1 MKYNICQRKFNNN
14 FLEIIYESYYTY
26 KNFPEIKEIAMCGI
40 IGYIGSSNA
49 YNILINGLKKL
60 EYRGYD
66 SAGISMGN
74 NGKLKRYRVIGKV
87 SALEQY
93 IAKHKIEGTIGIAH
107 TRWATHGK
115 PSVKNAHPHTDCTNK
130 IHIVHNGIIENHA
143 EIKEFLKLKGHR
155 FSSQTDSEVIAHLI
169 EEYQSM
175 GFNEAVKKALGE
187 LEGAFGIA
195 VINQDEPDKLIIARR
210 GSPMVFGIG
219 SDGYIIASDTQAMNS
234 NVSKVIFLQDNELV
248 IINREGYEH
257 VSIEDKPIKSEL
269 HSIEIKDIVM
279 DKKGYEHYMLKEI
292 FEQPETIQNAIKG
305 RIDQN
310 DAVSKLG
317 GLEDILPQLKNKKRI
332 MIVSCGTSYYAG
344 LFGRYIFEKLT
355 NLSVEVELASEFR
368 YRYLRLNE
376 DDIVLAISQSGE
388 TADTI
393 GAIKEAKRRGAL
405 VLGIVNVVGSSI
417 SRLTD
422 AGVYNHAGPEIG
434 VASTK
439 LFTSQCVILLLMA
452 LLIGRQSYLSYGD
465 GLRIIRSIRR
475 LPMKIKIILENNP
488 EIRKIAEK
496 YAHYKNF
503 LYIGRMYS
511 LPIALEGALKLKEIS
526 YIHAEAY
533 PAGEM
538 KHGPISL
545 IDENFPTVAIVPN
558 DVSYEKT
565 ISNIEEIRVRSGKV
579 ITIATEGDKII
590 KKYSN
595 DIIYVPK
602 ADEVVQPI
610 LSVIPLQLLAYHIAN
625 INNREID
632 KPRNLAKSVTVE

>member
-1 MKYNICQRKFNNN
+1 
-14 FLEIIYESYYTY
+14 
-26 KNFPEIKEIAMCGI
+26 MCGI
-40 IGYIGSSNA
+40 IGYIGKSNA
-49 YNILINGLKKL
+49 CGILINGLKKL

-66 SAGISMGN
+66 SAGLSFFNGN
-74 NGKLKRYRVIGKV
+74 RIKRYRVLGKV
-87 SALEQY
+87 ADLEAHISSQNLN
-93 IAKHKIEGTIGIAH
+93 GNLGIAH

-115 PSVKNAHPHTDCTNK
+115 PSVKNAHPHSDCTNS
-130 IHIVHNGIIENHA
+130 IHVVHNGIIENYS
-143 EIKEFLKLKGHR
+143 EIRDFLKSRGHR
-155 FSSQTDSEVIAHLI
+155 FSSQTDTEVIAHLI
-169 EEYQSM
+169 EEYKGQ
-175 GFNEAVKKALGE
+175 GFENALKKAMGE

-195 VINQDEPDKLIIARR
+195 VISQDNPDTLVIARR
-210 GSPMVFGIG
+210 GSPMVFGLG
-219 SDGYIIASDTQAMNS
+219 DDGYIVASDTQAMNS
-234 NVSKVIFLQDNELV
+234 NIQKVIYLQDNEMVFISKDSYRHL
-248 IINREGYEH
+248 
-257 VSIEDKPIKSEL
+257 SIEDKPINREL
-269 HSIEIKDIVM
+269 QSIEIKETVM
-279 DKKGYEHYMLKEI
+279 DKKGYKHYMLKEI
-292 FEQPETIQNAIKG
+292 FEQPETVENAIKG

-317 GLEDILPQLKNKKRI
+317 GLEDIIHELKKKKRLLL
-332 MIVSCGTSYYAG
+332 VSCGTSYYAG
-344 LFGRYIFEKLT
+344 LYGRYIFEKLT
-355 NLSVEVELASEFR
+355 NLDVEVELASEFR

-376 DDIVLAISQSGE
+376 NDIVLAISQSGE

-393 GAIKEAKRRGAL
+393 GAIKEAKRRGAM
-405 VLGIVNVVGSSI
+405 VLGLVNVVGSTI

-465 GLRIIRSIRR
+465 GLRIIRSIKK
-475 LPMKIKIILENNP
+475 LSMKIKILLEKNQEILE
-488 EIRKIAEK
+488 IAKK
-496 YAHYKNF
+496 YAHYKDF

-511 LPIALEGALKLKEIS
+511 LPIAYEGALKLKEIS

-565 ISNIEEIRVRSGKV
+565 ISNIEEIRVRKGRV
-579 ITIATEGDKII
+579 IAVATEGDRMI
-590 KKYSN
+590 KNYAN
-595 DIIYVPK
+595 DVIYIPK

-610 LSVIPLQLLAYHIAN
+610 LSAIPLQLFAYHVADL
-625 INNREID
+625 NRKEID

>member
-1 MKYNICQRKFNNN
+1 
-14 FLEIIYESYYTY
+14 
-26 KNFPEIKEIAMCGI
+26 MCGI
-40 IGYIGSSNA
+40 IGYIGKSNA
-49 YNILINGLKKL
+49 YDILINGLKKL

-66 SAGISMGN
+66 SAGLSIFH
-74 NGKLKRYRVIGKV
+74 GKGIKRHRVIGKV
-87 SALEQY
+87 ADLEKY
-93 IAKHKIEGTIGIAH
+93 IEKKSLSGNLGIAH
-107 TRWATHGK
+107 TRWATHGR
-115 PSVKNAHPHTDCTNK
+115 PSVRNAHPHSDCTGS
-130 IHIVHNGIIENHA
+130 IHIAHNGIIENYS
-143 EIKEFLKLKGHR
+143 EIKQFLKARGHK

-169 EEYQSM
+169 EEYLDL
-175 GFNEAVKKALGE
+175 GFESAIKKALGD

-195 VINQDEPDKLIIARR
+195 AIYREKPDSLVIGRR

-219 SDGYIIASDTQAMNS
+219 DDGFIVASDTQAMNS
-234 NVSKVIFLQDNELV
+234 NIQKVIYLQDNEV
-248 IINREGYEH
+248 VFIRKDSYEH
-257 VSIEDKPIKSEL
+257 VSIEDKPIHREIQN
-269 HSIEIKDIVM
+269 IEIKDIVM
-279 DKKGYEHYMLKEI
+279 DRKGYKHYMLKEI
-292 FEQPETIQNAIKG
+292 FEQPETIENAIKG

-317 GLEDILPQLKNKKRI
+317 GLEEIISSLKSKKRL
-332 MIVSCGTSYYAG
+332 MLVSCGTSYYAG
-344 LFGRYIFEKLT
+344 LYGRYIFEKLT
-355 NLSVEVELASEFR
+355 NLDVEVELASEFR

-405 VLGIVNVVGSSI
+405 VLGLVNVVGSTI

-439 LFTSQCVILLLMA
+439 LFSSQCVILLLMA

-465 GLRIIRSIRR
+465 GLRIIRSIRK
-475 LPMKIKIILENNP
+475 LPMKIKIILERNE
-488 EIRKIAEK
+488 EIKRIAKK
-496 YAHYKNF
+496 YAEYKDF

-511 LPIALEGALKLKEIS
+511 LPIAYEGALKLKEIS

-545 IDENFPTVAIVPN
+545 IDEKFPTVAIVPS

-565 ISNIEEIRVRSGKV
+565 ISNIEEIRVRNGKV
-579 ITIATEGDKII
+579 IAIATEGDKMI
-590 KKYSN
+590 KNYAN
-595 DIIYVPK
+595 DVIYIPR

-610 LSVIPLQLLAYHIAN
+610 LSVIPLQLFAYHVAD
-625 INNREID
+625 INRREID

>member
-1 MKYNICQRKFNNN
+1 
-14 FLEIIYESYYTY
+14 
-26 KNFPEIKEIAMCGI
+26 MCGI
-40 IGYIGSSNA
+40 IGYIGKSNA
-49 YNILINGLKKL
+49 FGILINGLKKL

-66 SAGISMGN
+66 SAGLSFFNGN
-74 NGKLKRYRVIGKV
+74 RIKRYRVLGKV
-87 SALEQY
+87 ADLEAHISSQNLN
-93 IAKHKIEGTIGIAH
+93 GNLGIAH

-115 PSVKNAHPHTDCTNK
+115 PSVKNAHPHSDCTNS
-130 IHIVHNGIIENHA
+130 IHVVHNGIIENYS
-143 EIKEFLKLKGHR
+143 EIRDFLKSRGHR
-155 FSSQTDSEVIAHLI
+155 FSSQTDTEVIAHLI
-169 EEYQSM
+169 EEYKGQ
-175 GFNEAVKKALGE
+175 GFENALKKAMGE

-195 VINQDEPDKLIIARR
+195 VISQDNPDTLVIARR
-210 GSPMVFGIG
+210 GSPMVFGLG
-219 SDGYIIASDTQAMNS
+219 DDGYIVASDTQAMNS
-234 NVSKVIFLQDNELV
+234 NIQKVIYLQDNEMVFISKDSYRHL
-248 IINREGYEH
+248 
-257 VSIEDKPIKSEL
+257 SIEDKPINREL
-269 HSIEIKDIVM
+269 QSIEIKETVM
-279 DKKGYEHYMLKEI
+279 DKKGYKHYMLKEI
-292 FEQPETIQNAIKG
+292 FEQPETVENAIKG

-317 GLEDILPQLKNKKRI
+317 GLEDIIHELKKKKRLLL
-332 MIVSCGTSYYAG
+332 VSCGTSYYAG
-344 LFGRYIFEKLT
+344 LYGRYIFEKLT
-355 NLSVEVELASEFR
+355 NLDVEVELASEFR

-376 DDIVLAISQSGE
+376 NDIVLAISQSGE

-393 GAIKEAKRRGAL
+393 GAIKEAKRRGAM
-405 VLGIVNVVGSSI
+405 VLGLVNVVGSTI

-465 GLRIIRSIRR
+465 GLRIIRSIKK
-475 LPMKIKIILENNP
+475 LSMKIKILLEKNQEILE
-488 EIRKIAEK
+488 IAKK
-496 YAHYKNF
+496 YAHYKDF

-511 LPIALEGALKLKEIS
+511 LPIAYEGALKLKEIS

-565 ISNIEEIRVRSGKV
+565 ISNIEEIRVRKGRV
-579 ITIATEGDKII
+579 IAVATEGDRMI
-590 KKYSN
+590 KNYAN
-595 DIIYVPK
+595 DVIYIPK

-610 LSVIPLQLLAYHIAN
+610 LSAIPLQLFAYHVADL
-625 INNREID
+625 NRKEID

>member
-1 MKYNICQRKFNNN
+1 
-14 FLEIIYESYYTY
+14 
-26 KNFPEIKEIAMCGI
+26 MCGI
-40 IGYIGSSNA
+40 IGYIGKSGA
-49 YNILINGLKKL
+49 YNILLNGLKKL

-66 SAGISMGN
+66 SAGLSIF
-74 NGKLKRYRVIGKV
+74 NGEKIRRFRVLGKV
-87 SALEQY
+87 PDLESHML
-93 IAKHKIEGTIGIAH
+93 KHKISGSLGIAH

-115 PSVKNAHPHTDCTNK
+115 PSVRNAHPHTDCENK
-130 IHIVHNGIIENHA
+130 IHVVHNGIIENYA
-143 EIKEFLKLKGHR
+143 EIKEFLKKRGHK
-155 FSSQTDSEVIAHLI
+155 FNSQTDTEVIAHLI
-169 EEYQSM
+169 EEYLSL
-175 GFNEAVKKALGE
+175 GFLNAVKKALSD
-187 LEGAFGIA
+187 LEGAFGLA
-195 VINQDEPDKLIIARR
+195 VISQDYPDKLIIARR

-219 SDGYIIASDTQAMNS
+219 DDGYTVASDTQAMNS
-234 NVSKVIFLQDNELV
+234 NISKVIFLQDNEIV
-248 IINREGYEH
+248 IIGRKGYEH
-257 VSIEDKPIKSEL
+257 LSIEDKPVKSEL
-269 HSIEIKDIVM
+269 QPIVIKDVTS
-279 DKKGYEHYMLKEI
+279 DKKGFKHYMLKEI
-292 FEQPETIQNAIKG
+292 FEQPETVENAIKG

-317 GLEDILPQLKNKKRI
+317 GLEDILPALKSKKRL

-344 LFGRYIFEKLT
+344 LFGRYVFEKLT
-355 NLSVEVELASEFR
+355 NLDVEVELASEFR

-405 VLGIVNVVGSSI
+405 VLGLVNVVGSTI
-417 SRLTD
+417 SRFTD

-465 GLRIIRSIRR
+465 GLRIIRSVRK
-475 LPMKIKIILENNP
+475 LPMKIKIILEKND
-488 EIRKIAEK
+488 EIKGIAKK
-496 YAHYKNF
+496 YANYKDF

-511 LPIALEGALKLKEIS
+511 LPIAYEGALKLKEIS

-565 ISNIEEIRVRSGKV
+565 ISNIEEIRVRGGKV
-579 ITIATEGDKII
+579 IAVATEGDKLI
-590 KKYSN
+590 KNYAN
-595 DIIYVPK
+595 DIIYVPR
-602 ADEVVQPI
+602 ADELVMPI
-610 LSVIPLQLLAYHIAN
+610 LSVIPLQLFAYHIAN
-625 INNREID
+625 INKKEID